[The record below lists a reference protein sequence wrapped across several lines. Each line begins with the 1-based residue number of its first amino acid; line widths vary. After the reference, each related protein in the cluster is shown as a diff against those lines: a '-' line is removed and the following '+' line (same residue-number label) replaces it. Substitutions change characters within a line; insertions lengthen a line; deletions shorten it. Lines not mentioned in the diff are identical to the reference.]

1 MTLKTISFVA
11 TENIVDALT
20 DLLDE
25 IKEMLSGENIITVIV
40 DPSNPQGKF
49 IPNAEIIIYN
59 NSAISDIK
67 IDNAPLDYEE
77 EEEVETESSPCDPM
91 ECNGEKESE
100 MMVEEGYDNQKSK
113 KLGSLKL
120 KLRKQSK

>member
-25 IKEMLSGENIITVIV
+25 IKEMLGGENIITVIV
-40 DPSNPQGKF
+40 DPSNPQGQF

-67 IDNAPLDYEE
+67 VDDVPLDYEE
-77 EEEVETESSPCDPM
+77 EEEAETENAQCDSM
-91 ECNGEKESE
+91 ECKGEKEPE
-100 MMVEEGYDNQKSK
+100 MMMEEGYDNQKSK

-120 KLRKQSK
+120 KLRKQTK